1 MKYHIIVSGKIKEPY
16 LAAGI
21 SEFLKRLTPYGQVK
35 ITETAEERMPENPSA
50 AQKRQVLE
58 KEGTR
63 LLKYVH
69 EGSYLFV
76 LDVAGDIVS
85 SEELAETLAA
95 LSLRG
100 YSEFSF
106 IIGGPF
112 GLSEA
117 VRKRA
122 DTCSSFGRIT
132 LTHQMIRMVLLEQLY
147 RAVKIQR
154 HEPYHL

>member
-1 MKYHIIVSGKIKEPY
+1 
-16 LAAGI
+16 
-21 SEFLKRLTPYGQVK
+21 
-35 ITETAEERMPENPSA
+35 MPENPSA

-63 LLKYVH
+63 LLKYVRA
-69 EGSYLFV
+69 GSYLFV
-76 LDVAGDIVS
+76 LDVAGDLVS

-117 VRKRA
+117 VRERA
-122 DTCSSFGRIT
+122 DTCISFGRIT

>member
-1 MKYHIIVSGKIKEPY
+1 MKYHIIGSGKIKEPY

-63 LLKYVH
+63 LLKYVR

-76 LDVAGDIVS
+76 LDVAGDLVS

-106 IIGGPF
+106 IIGGPLRSGAQTGGYMHF
-112 GLSEA
+112 LRPHYPDTPNDTHGAFRAA
-117 VRKRA
+117 VQ
-122 DTCSSFGRIT
+122 GG
-132 LTHQMIRMVLLEQLY
+132 
-147 RAVKIQR
+147 
-154 HEPYHL
+154 